1 MHNAYKM
8 LMCLVV
14 SILLRCVQE
23 EHWWGEGAQ
32 EGFYLMCIA
41 LNKNQLDFFF
51 SPLHLLNFCNVGN
64 FLVKLDQLLGRVC
77 ISNFKFWPFEGCKEQ
92 WQSWRCLLQSA
103 VILMITNI
111 CVTLCTV
118 LPPPSQLHEKSKTV
132 KPGRGAITDMF
143 TSTQLTTLTCLFST
157 MITGLTSNNSGELP
171 KPYMSCI

>member
-92 WQSWRCLLQSA
+92 QQSWRCLLQSA

-132 KPGRGAITDMF
+132 TIIDMF
-143 TSTQLTTLTCLFST
+143 ISTQLTTLTCLFST